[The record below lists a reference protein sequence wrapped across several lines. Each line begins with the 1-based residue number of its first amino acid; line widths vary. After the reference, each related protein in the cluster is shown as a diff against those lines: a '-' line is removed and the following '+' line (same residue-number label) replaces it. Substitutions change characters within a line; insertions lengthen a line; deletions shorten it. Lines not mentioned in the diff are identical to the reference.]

1 MAGAKEKAGLPA
13 TFLAFCS
20 LGMWQV
26 TPQPIDIERVLPG
39 RKRIRGGEARHI
51 ASVRAAFL
59 GSHLGRHPPMT
70 I

>member
-39 RKRIRGGEARHI
+39 PKRIRAGEAQRFP
-51 ASVRAAFL
+51 SDTRKK
-59 GSHLGRHPPMT
+59 HPFRFALR
-70 I
+70 